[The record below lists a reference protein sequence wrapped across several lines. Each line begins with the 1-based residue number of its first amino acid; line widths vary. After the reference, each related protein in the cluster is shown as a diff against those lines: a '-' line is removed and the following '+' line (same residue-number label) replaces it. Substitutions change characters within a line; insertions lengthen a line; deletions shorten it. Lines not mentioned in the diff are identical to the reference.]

1 MRNEADIAG
10 LLEGFAT
17 GSVAA
22 AARLITIIE
31 DGGAAAERVS
41 DSIFPRTRGAYRV
54 GFTGPPGAG
63 KSSLVY
69 RLARLFR
76 ARGTTLGIIAVDPT
90 SPFSGGALLGDR
102 IRMQRLADDPGVFVR
117 SLASR
122 GSLGGISN
130 CTDEVADLLDAF
142 GKDLV
147 LIETVGV
154 GQSEL
159 EIAEKTHTVVV
170 ILVPD
175 SGDGVQA
182 MKAGLMEIGDVFVM
196 NKADHPD
203 AIRAAR
209 EIEDTLRIKDTPKN
223 SWMPP
228 VVLAS
233 ALDGTGIDEIAARIE
248 EHRCYLESRGLLEAK
263 RRRNLYSRV
272 RDSFMERMERRIWN
286 DASMRSLIEGKMEDV
301 YSGRLSPSGLVR
313 DLERLFADN
322 MRLEP
327 RDLAERG
334 E

>member
-1 MRNEADIAG
+1 MRNDIDIAK
-10 LLEGFAT
+10 LLDDFSH

-22 AARLITIIE
+22 AARLITIVE
-31 DGGAAAERVS
+31 DGGAAAETVM
-41 DSIFPRTRGAYRV
+41 DGVFPLAKGAYRV

-69 RLARLFR
+69 ILARLFR
-76 ARGTTLGIIAVDPT
+76 STGSKLGIIAVDPT

-102 IRMQRLADDPGVFVR
+102 IRMQKLADDPGVFVR

-147 LIETVGV
+147 FIETVGV

-159 EIAEKTHTVVV
+159 EIAEKAHTVVV
-170 ILVPD
+170 ILVPE

-182 MKAGLMEIGDVFVM
+182 MKAGLMEIGDIFVM

-203 AIRAAR
+203 AIGAAR
-209 EIEDTLRIKDTPKN
+209 VLEDTLRIKDVAPG

-233 ALDGTGIDEIAARIE
+233 ALEGKGIDEIAERIG
-248 EHRCYLESRGLLEAK
+248 EHRRHLEGCGLLDAK
-263 RRRNLYSRV
+263 RRRVLHSRV
-272 RDSFMERMERRIWN
+272 RDALMDRMEKRIW
-286 DASMRSLIEGKMEDV
+286 DDSKIRSMIEARMEEV
-301 YSGRLSPSGLVR
+301 YAGHVSPSRLVR
-313 DLERLFADN
+313 ELDELFAGK
-322 MRLEP
+322 LKP
-327 RDLAERG
+327 
-334 E
+334 

>member
-1 MRNEADIAG
+1 MKSNSDIG
-10 LLEGFAT
+10 KLINGFSR

-31 DGGAAAERVS
+31 NGGAEAETVM
-41 DSIFPRTRGAYRV
+41 DSIFARTRGAYRV

-69 RLARLFR
+69 RLCRLFR
-76 ARGTTLGIIAVDPT
+76 GAGKEIGVIAVDPT

-102 IRMQRLADDPGVFVR
+102 IRMQKLSDDPGVFVR

-142 GKDLV
+142 GKDLI

-170 ILVPD
+170 ILVPE

-196 NKADHPD
+196 NKADHSD
-203 AIRAAR
+203 AMRAAR
-209 EIEDTLRIKDTPKN
+209 ELEDTLRIKNVPEGA
-223 SWMPP
+223 WRPP

-233 ALDGTGIDEIAARIE
+233 AVEERGIEEIARRIE
-248 EHRCYLESRGLLEAK
+248 EHRRYLEEKGLFEAK
-263 RRRNLYSRV
+263 RRRILFSRV
-272 RDSFMERMERRIWN
+272 RDAVMERMERRLWD
-286 DASMRSLIEGKMEDV
+286 DAKIRAVIESRMEEA
-301 YSGRLSPSGLVR
+301 YSGRLSPSALVR
-313 DLERLFADN
+313 ELEKLFAEN
-322 MRLEP
+322 
-327 RDLAERG
+327 LAR
-334 E
+334 

>member
-1 MRNEADIAG
+1 MRDNTDIAK
-10 LLEGFAT
+10 LLAAFAC

-31 DGGAAAERVS
+31 NGGSAAETVM
-41 DSIFPRTRGAYRV
+41 DGVFPRTRGAYRI

-69 RLARLFR
+69 RISRLLR
-76 ARGTTLGIIAVDPT
+76 AKGKEIGIIAVDPT

-102 IRMQRLADDPGVFVR
+102 IRMQKLSDDPGIFVR

-142 GKDLV
+142 GKELV

-159 EIAEKTHTVVV
+159 EIAEKAHTVVV
-170 ILVPD
+170 ILVPE
-175 SGDGVQA
+175 SGDGIQA
-182 MKAGLMEIGDVFVM
+182 MKAGLMEIGDIFVM
-196 NKADHPD
+196 NKSDHPD

-209 EIEDTLRIKDTPKN
+209 ELEDSLRIKDIPQGF
-223 SWMPP
+223 WRPP

-233 ALDGTGIDEIAARIE
+233 ATQEKGIDEIAERIE
-248 EHRCYLESRGLLEAK
+248 EHRRYLEEKGMLAAK
-263 RRRNLYSRV
+263 RRRILFSRV
-272 RDSFMERMERRIWN
+272 RDAFMERMERRIWDN
-286 DASMRSLIEGKMEDV
+286 PKVRAAIDTRMEEV
-301 YSGRLSPSGLVR
+301 YAGRLGPYRLVR
-313 DLERLFADN
+313 ELEELVDINDLKTEER
-322 MRLEP
+322 
-327 RDLAERG
+327 
-334 E
+334 

>member
-1 MRNEADIAG
+1 MRDERDIAR
-10 LLEGFAT
+10 LLEGFAG
-17 GSVAA
+17 GSVSA
-22 AARLITIIE
+22 AARLITIVE
-31 DGGAAAERVS
+31 NGGAAAETVM
-41 DSIFPRTRGAYRV
+41 DGVFPGTRGAYRV

-76 ARGTTLGIIAVDPT
+76 ARGRSLGIIAVDPT

-102 IRMQRLADDPGVFVR
+102 IRMQKLSDDPGVFVR

-142 GKDLV
+142 GKELV

-170 ILVPD
+170 ILVPE

-203 AIRAAR
+203 AMRAAR
-209 EIEDTLRIKDTPKN
+209 ELEDTIRIKDVPEGG
-223 SWMPP
+223 WVPP
-228 VVLAS
+228 VVLSS

-248 EHRCYLESRGLLEAK
+248 EHRDYLVRRGLLEAK
-263 RRRNLYSRV
+263 RRRILYSRV
-272 RDSFMERMERRIWN
+272 RDAFMERMEQRIWS
-286 DASMRSLIEGKMEDV
+286 DSGIRTMIDGRMEDV
-301 YSGRLSPSGLVR
+301 YAGRVSPSRLVR
-313 DLERLFADN
+313 ELETLFGARLGA
-322 MRLEP
+322 
-327 RDLAERG
+327 
-334 E
+334 

>member
-1 MRNEADIAG
+1 MRDDIDITG
-10 LLEGFAT
+10 LLDGFAR
-17 GSVAA
+17 GSIAA
-22 AARLITIIE
+22 ASRLITVIE
-31 DGGAAAERVS
+31 NGGDAAEAVM
-41 DSIFPRTRGAYRV
+41 DAVFPRTRGAYRV

-69 RLARLFR
+69 RLSRLFR
-76 ARGTTLGIIAVDPT
+76 ARGSELGIIAVDPT

-102 IRMQRLADDPGVFVR
+102 IRMQKLADDPGVFVR

-147 LIETVGV
+147 FIETVGV

-159 EIAEKTHTVVV
+159 EIAEKTHTIVV
-170 ILVPD
+170 ILVPE
-175 SGDGVQA
+175 SGDGIQA
-182 MKAGLMEIGDVFVM
+182 MKAGLMEIGDIFVM

-209 EIEDTLRIKDTPKN
+209 DLEDTIRIKDVPEG

-233 ALDGTGIDEIAARIE
+233 ALAGTGIDEIAERID
-248 EHRCYLESRGLLEAK
+248 EHRRHLESRGLLDEK
-263 RRRNLYSRV
+263 RRRILYSRV
-272 RDSFMERMERRIWN
+272 RDSFMERIERRIWN
-286 DASMRSLIEGKMEDV
+286 DSHVRELIEGKMEEV
-301 YSGRLSPSGLVR
+301 YAGRLSPSRLVR
-313 DLERLFADN
+313 DLEMRFAGN
-322 MRLEP
+322 LLR
-327 RDLAERG
+327 
-334 E
+334 

>member
-1 MRNEADIAG
+1 MRGDSDIAG
-10 LLEGFAT
+10 LLEAFAG

-31 DGGAAAERVS
+31 DGGAPAETVM
-41 DSIFPRTRGAYRV
+41 DGIFPRTKGAYRI

-63 KSSLVY
+63 KSSLIY

-76 ARGTTLGIIAVDPT
+76 AKGRTLGIIAVDPT

-102 IRMQRLADDPGVFVR
+102 IRMQKLAEDPGVFVR

-122 GSLGGISN
+122 GSLGGISY

-170 ILVPD
+170 ILVPE

-182 MKAGLMEIGDVFVM
+182 MKAGLMEIGDIFVM

-209 EIEDTLRIKDTPKN
+209 DLEDTLRIKDVPEG

-233 ALDGTGIDEIAARIE
+233 ALEGTGIEEIAERID
-248 EHRCYLESRGLLEAK
+248 EHRRHLESRGLLDEK
-263 RRRNLYSRV
+263 RRRILYSRV
-272 RDSFMERMERRIWN
+272 RDAFMERIERRIWN
-286 DASMRSLIEGKMEDV
+286 DSHIQGLIEEQMEEV
-301 YSGRLSPSGLVR
+301 YAGRRSPSRLVR
-313 DLERLFADN
+313 DLEICFADN
-322 MRLEP
+322 LKP
-327 RDLAERG
+327 
-334 E
+334 

>member
-1 MRNEADIAG
+1 MKSDTDIAR
-10 LLEGFAT
+10 LLDRFAH

-22 AARLITIIE
+22 AARLITILE
-31 DGGAAAERVS
+31 DGGEGAEAVM
-41 DSIFPRTRGAYRV
+41 DGVFPRTKGAYRV

-76 ARGTTLGIIAVDPT
+76 ASGTELGIIAVDPT

-102 IRMQRLADDPGVFVR
+102 IRMQKLADDPGVFVR

-142 GKDLV
+142 GKELV
-147 LIETVGV
+147 FIETVGV

-170 ILVPD
+170 ILVPE

-203 AIRAAR
+203 SIGAAR
-209 EIEDTLRIKDTPKN
+209 VLEETLRIKEVAPG

-233 ALDGTGIDEIAARIE
+233 ALEEKGIGEIAERIE
-248 EHRCYLESRGLLEAK
+248 EHRRYLEGRGLLDAK
-263 RRRNLYSRV
+263 RRRILYSRV
-272 RDSFMERMERRIWN
+272 RDAFMERMEKRIWDN
-286 DASMRSLIEGKMEDV
+286 SNTRNLIETKMEGVYAGRVSPSRLVRELEELFSGTMKLWSDASSK
-301 YSGRLSPSGLVR
+301 
-313 DLERLFADN
+313 
-322 MRLEP
+322 
-327 RDLAERG
+327 RG
-334 E
+334 D